1 MDNSLKRD
9 FTNMV
14 IFCRKSNEDFT
25 FRNPIEAD
33 YLKSGARR
41 HHLFPRHEIDA
52 ALFEKGGEPGDLEIL
67 KRGRTEK
74 IQAFNKDSAVGHWR
88 IMRTV
93 LPDSLWENW

>member
-1 MDNSLKRD
+1 MKRD

-14 IFCRKSNEDFT
+14 IFCGKSNGT
-25 FRNPIEAD
+25 LKFRKPVEAD

-41 HHLFPRHEIDA
+41 YHLLPQFEIDA
-52 ALFEKGGEPGDLEIL
+52 AVFETGGKPRDLEIL
-67 KRGRTEK
+67 KRGRTK
-74 IQAFNKDSAVGHWR
+74 NIQAFHKDSAVGHWG